1 MPIVLNPALIKRR
14 EMKLKSIIRGAA
26 LALILSLYIALAS
39 IDIGLPGIDQDGAH
53 FAELT
58 YDMASGK
65 QINLMQVGRE
75 GLLDTYIIMPF
86 FWMFKDPVA
95 AVRYGCIFIGALGLF
110 LFYLFCKNY
119 LSSNAW
125 ALIATMML
133 GTHYSFIEGTRCA
146 GWSNFN
152 VFLPLISA
160 LLMFQYWHNSN
171 KLSAFYAGIFFLG
184 ISIGTRIHAVWI
196 INSLIICFIFL
207 KMYQKIAPK
216 SKKWEIFLIS
226 LAFFVIGAWNL
237 VIYNITG
244 NLTIQLSATEIK
256 KCIFLN
262 RDYFGTF
269 SNIVGDLLNNPVRAH
284 TFADL
289 LEGTYQNL
297 VSVLNGQLL
306 MSWTG
311 GTNYLMEDKYLIYPL
326 YAILCDLCLVFIFFP
341 YFFKKNSAI
350 FPIKRALFI
359 VIICVSGIFQ
369 SLITPQDYA
378 SYQLYIFIPF
388 FTLLIVTTL
397 MLYRCVFLKN
407 RFVKIVIAI
416 VISLVIGQQLLF
428 CYSAKMFYRIVG
440 GFGTHSDAVYRLT
453 DWITENRNF
462 RYVAVNWGYSAPI
475 YLLTKGQTVAL
486 DFQEHFD
493 VFNKGKIKDNLDS
506 IRKKWQPVFLDKNV
520 LYILAY
526 YRRNDIETLTFSK
539 LVGEL
544 GLKQKLV
551 NSFYTRDN
559 RLTYEIYS
567 LYN

>member
-1 MPIVLNPALIKRR
+1 MPAV
-14 EMKLKSIIRGAA
+14 LKSTVIIERVA
-26 LALILSLYIALAS
+26 LAFILLLYITLAS

-58 YDMASGK
+58 YDMAKGK

-75 GLLDTYIIMPF
+75 GLPDTYIIMPF
-86 FWMFKDPVA
+86 FWIFKDPVS
-95 AVRYGCIFIGALGLF
+95 AVRYGCIFIGAIGLF
-110 LFYLFCKNY
+110 LFYFFCKHY
-119 LSSNAW
+119 LNSNSW
-125 ALIATMML
+125 ALIATLML
-133 GTHYSFIEGTRCA
+133 GTHHSFIESTRCA

-152 VFLPLISA
+152 VFLPLILA
-160 LLMFQYWHNSN
+160 LLMFQFWYNSH
-171 KLSAFYAGIFFLG
+171 KVSGFYAGMFFLG
-184 ISIGTRIHAVWI
+184 ASIGTRIHAVWF
-196 INSLIICFIFL
+196 INALIICFIFL
-207 KMYQKIAPK
+207 KAYKRFSSKSAMAKIF
-216 SKKWEIFLIS
+216 IIS
-226 LAFFVIGAWNL
+226 TALFIIGAWNL

-244 NLTIQLSATEIK
+244 NLTIPLSISEIK

-269 SNIVGDLLNNPVRAH
+269 SNIAGDLLNNPVRAH

-311 GTNYLMEDKYLIYPL
+311 GMSYLMDDKYLIYPL
-326 YAILCDLCLVFIFFP
+326 YAILCDLCLFLILLP
-341 YFFKKNSAI
+341 YFFKKNNAI
-350 FPIKRALFI
+350 FPINRIFFI

-397 MLYRCVFLKN
+397 MLYRFVFIKI
-407 RFVKIVIAI
+407 RFSNIVIGI
-416 VISLVIGQQLLF
+416 IISLVIGQQLLF

-453 DWITENRNF
+453 DWISRNKNF
-462 RYVAVNWGYSAPI
+462 RYVAVNWGYSAQI
-475 YLLTKGQTVAL
+475 YLLTEGKIVPL

-493 VFNKGKIKDNLDS
+493 VFNKRKTIDNLDS
-506 IRKKWQPVFLDKNV
+506 IRKEWQPIFLDKNALYV
-520 LYILAY
+520 LAS
-526 YRRNDIETLTFSK
+526 YRHDDIETFTFNK

-544 GLKQKLV
+544 GLKQKLIK
-551 NSFYTRDN
+551 SFYTRDN